1 MSDTPAV
8 DPAQNS
14 VQSSAFPRWMTLGF
28 AVCLLIL
35 LSLGTW
41 QLSRLVW
48 KQQLIA
54 RQAASEAAPP
64 VPLAL
69 ALARSAK
76 GEDVRMQR
84 VILDGCTL
92 PSKPGYLL
100 LYGVVDGQA
109 GWRPLTACQF
119 KAADGQRAAILVELG
134 IVSGLEAPDDLLPP
148 IDPAGPVQGRLMPL
162 DMGGWGQAANQP
174 KVNRWY
180 RRDAAA
186 MAQALG
192 VPSMVAYSV
201 VLDTPQALSADARI
215 SPVPV
220 SAPLNNRHLEYAL
233 TWYGLALSL
242 AGVYGA
248 VLWQRRQ
255 KPRAEAA

>member
-1 MSDTPAV
+1 MSETPPV
-8 DPAQNS
+8 DPS
-14 VQSSAFPRWMTLGF
+14 PKSKSTSAFPRWMTVGF
-28 AVCLLIL
+28 VVCLLIL

-54 RQAASEAAPP
+54 RQAATEAAAPI
-64 VPLAL
+64 PLAQ
-69 ALARSAK
+69 ALTRSAT
-76 GEDVRMQR
+76 GEDVRLQR
-84 VILDGCTL
+84 VILDGCLL
-92 PSKPGYLL
+92 PQEPGYLL

-109 GWRPLTACQF
+109 GWRPLTACRI
-119 KAADGQRAAILVELG
+119 KGMDGQDAAILVELG

-148 IDPAGPVQGRLMPL
+148 VDPAGPVQGRLMPL
-162 DMGGWGQAANQP
+162 DMGGWGQATNQP
-174 KVNRWY
+174 KANRWY
-180 RRDAAA
+180 RRDAVA
-186 MAQALG
+186 MASALG
-192 VPSMVAYSV
+192 VPPLIAYSV
-201 VLDTPQALSADARI
+201 VLDTPQALSSDARI

-220 SAPLNNRHLEYAL
+220 SAPLSNRHLEYAL

-255 KPRAEAA
+255 SRRAETV

>member
-1 MSDTPAV
+1 MSDTPFA
-8 DPAQNS
+8 DPSQKS
-14 VQSSAFPRWMTLGF
+14 VPTSAFPRWMTVGF
-28 AVCLLIL
+28 GVSLLIL

-48 KQQLIA
+48 KQQLMA
-54 RQAASEAAPP
+54 RQAATESAPP
-64 VPLAL
+64 VPLAQ

-84 VILDGCTL
+84 VILSGCTL
-92 PSKPGYLL
+92 PPKPGYLL

-109 GWRPLTACQF
+109 GWRPLTACQI
-119 KAADGQRAAILVELG
+119 KGADGQDAAILVELG

-148 IDPAGPVQGRLMPL
+148 VDPAGPVQGRLMPL
-162 DMGGWGQAANQP
+162 DMGGWGQATNQP
-174 KVNRWY
+174 QVNRWY
-180 RRDAAA
+180 RRDAGT
-186 MAQALG
+186 MASALG
-192 VPSMVAYSV
+192 VAPLIAYSV

-242 AGVYGA
+242 AGVYGT
-248 VLWQRRQ
+248 VLWQRR
-255 KPRAEAA
+255 KTPRAEAV